1 MAEKTVAERLK
12 EHRAKR
18 SAQSAGTNSVADRL
32 AKHRY
37 ERDIASGSLT
47 KDLSSFQSDL
57 KTVGDTWQTTETM
70 EDYKTR
76 ASGLIGRLQGYR
88 NYLSAYGAE
97 TVASKSQISNI
108 DGMIDSLQQSI
119 SGLDSRKKLYE
130 GYLNDKE
137 YQSAKKN
144 YELDEKWSGKL
155 GNYEELSKYLN
166 STDIK
171 EDQQRGRIT
180 GDDVEYMKNHAEAL
194 RIQGLDPK
202 AVQAEIEDVDRKIAE
217 FNRNVKTVSQLHS
230 DEIKDLKKRKAQL
243 KLDLQKHN
251 DTLILKEAE
260 ENSKDQKFSEMSV
273 FRPTEKSWLFDALEG
288 AVFIDPHDYINATDE
303 EKAQIHRTEA
313 GAPFEK
319 LNYDQLTEDEVAR
332 YNYLVNI
339 GEPEKAQAYLTALE
353 ETLNSRKARNRFK
366 ENYQNNIWEELAF
379 TAEAGLDQFAN
390 GMAQVVSDRIL
401 PTSST
406 QMLSSLVREDL
417 SDEWVAPEWMGGF
430 SAAST
435 LYDIGTTT
443 ANMAPSILIGAALT
457 SSGVGAPIAGLIA
470 SATMGASAG
479 GNAYNEMVKA
489 GYNPEEAKNFGILTG
504 ASEAALQYLL
514 GGIGQMGGTAAKAVG
529 SKITSKLG
537 SQAIDK
543 IGKVLKKTAIQIPLN
558 MLSEGGEEYLQEIL
572 TPVFKNICFDENN
585 EFKFFTE
592 EALYSGILGALSA
605 GGHSVLTDVPTA
617 ILEHRASTKLDDSD
631 FNSEL
636 QTNAISK
643 PLNEYSAERQ
653 AVLKDFLGSV
663 NQKIKGFVGSVRN
676 GETAFRRIKISDVN
690 ERAVKD
696 IKNLLNVDVSGYT
709 HDINTN
715 GIVHILKR
723 HGSNG
728 IHDQT
733 MARDEDIAR
742 VGWVL
747 ENYDTVEIVEENGEQ
762 IYSKEF
768 KGSDNRPS
776 PQIRYIKKIDGTY
789 YVVEAVAD
797 NSYKKLWVQSAYLQN
812 NNEDVTQVPDADKVA
827 PEMTADTA
835 LPSPSSNPIIP
846 NDGEKVNTKTDYNTR
861 TDSDSFFAEPN
872 LKRDYRIPR
881 GISTKE
887 ERIVRK
893 ICAAL
898 GLEVEFAWLNDPKN
912 PNGFIKGRKVTLNYN
927 ATDPIRFVLKHELTH
942 YFETS
947 KHYDRFQTYL
957 FEESAAFKE
966 WLDRCGFDGLPVAIA
981 DAKNRYG
988 DIGYTALKTEVVA
1001 DFVGDMLFNN
1011 ASLEST
1017 ITEDFLAELARKD
1030 RNLFERLMEWL
1041 ESLVQQ
1047 LKGTAVDRDI
1057 VKLEQMVKRLKETA
1071 DPDRLMAEKKHSYAG
1086 ENARTANLLEL
1097 KTAKKRLKEG
1107 DDPETIRQETG
1118 WFQGLDGKWRFEI
1131 NDRELQILPKMK
1143 QEGRFIYEKSRA
1155 IGKATSV
1162 ANASEEVAK
1171 AARKAY
1177 RELNA
1182 ANIGETTAAEY
1193 VKHDALF
1200 AAYPELRDVRI
1211 KISDQLDRFG
1221 EYHPSENL
1229 ILIHE
1234 WLFGDEAQ
1242 LHKTLIHELQHV
1254 VQCIEGFARGS
1265 SNVNWN
1271 VRILSGEQVKNER
1284 GELVNANDAYLQ
1296 TAGEIES
1303 RDVAERLNKTDAERK
1318 ETRPDV
1324 DRDDVVFWEKD
1335 YPMKEKELVKHSI
1348 PSDHHYVYQKGKAS
1362 FTEERVESLFEEHS
1376 LGTGKRAEHTN
1387 AYVAYLSPEDFLN
1400 LTSNQNIRGEVEEEA
1415 VILDEEQLRR
1425 EPQTLFLE
1433 YDPDTGAVVNHE
1445 GRHRMVA
1452 LKADGIDQVAVVLKP
1467 STDSF
1472 ERREPQRIE
1481 LIGQNFAGGRAIGKV
1496 GVARAIPLSEKYRTE
1511 ILAEFAENPDAD
1523 VRYSL
1528 PRDKNTKR
1536 RLTPSDL
1543 NDYLNAGGRKNKS
1556 KQVAVDAGQKVVL
1569 TSDSEITEY
1578 IDKAIDKRVANITV
1592 TYGKVNNRLAEDVLN
1607 YSKGKINVQDNF
1619 LELVPSDLQHAYLEH
1634 HYAKENGDV
1643 DLSRSDFA
1651 NIPDY
1656 LDNYDELIYA
1666 IRFKSGN
1673 TRICVS
1679 KKLTNGRILL
1689 IETVSKSRG
1698 SIQFKNAIGVSEQK
1712 YAKEFKNRYKKNSSN
1727 TGGSNN
1733 FNISPR
1739 DETVS
1744 NSIVSQKKHTVNTN
1758 YMQYDTKDT
1767 KHSIPRNAIG
1777 KSRED
1782 LKAMIEKGEITLDDA
1797 FDSLIDQ
1804 HGALPKGENPKVD
1817 VTFPKKVSKKENVSR
1832 YARTVAESG
1841 HLDEGMS
1848 DAQKRELLNGAMTY
1862 QTITDKSAVAKA
1874 DAEVKKDFAGA
1885 VQRWQD
1891 IINSG
1896 KMMNKRDIALGERLL
1911 QQAAENGKASDVIKY
1926 IAELSELGTTMGQN
1940 IQALSLLKKMTGI
1953 GQLYYVQRTVDR
1965 LNQDLEQKYN
1975 GKKQPVQI
1983 DPDLAQMLADSKTT
1997 EDTEAIADDMLKDIA
2012 DQMPSTFLD
2021 KWNAWRYLSM
2031 LGNPR
2036 THIRNIVGNGIFV
2049 PAIRIKDGIAFV
2061 GERFISKENRT
2072 KVLGLLKPEY
2082 RDFAAVDFKEIQE
2095 ILSGGGKMN
2104 PSDQIRDQQKVFKN
2118 KLLETLRQKN
2128 SALMETED
2136 LLFLKMHYI
2145 RALGGALQARGW
2157 DVNTISPEQLNEVRL
2172 YAVKEAQKA
2181 TYRDASAVAE
2191 ALNRFQ
2197 YSKSKS
2203 VRAFGVLM
2211 EGVLPFKK
2219 TPINILKRGV
2229 EYSPIGLLSSLSKG
2243 VVELKK
2249 GKITAAEFIDGISA
2263 GLTGTGLLILGAFLQ
2278 SLGIVVGGLDYDDE
2292 DAMERMAGAQEYS
2305 LQIGD
2310 SSYTIDWMA
2319 PAVLPFL
2326 VGAEV
2331 GKFFSEDE
2339 ERSTMAFLVDALAA
2353 IGEPMTEL
2361 SMLSGLNDAIEAVA
2375 YSDNKLTDMTMAA
2388 GLSYFSQAL
2397 PTFGGQIA
2405 RTLDDTRRANYVDKN
2420 SDVPSGVQ
2428 SFYQKALGKIPFAEN
2443 TKIPYIDA
2451 WGRTESNGNVSE
2463 RAVQNFLSPG
2473 YSSKKQA
2480 DSVNEEI
2487 ARLYV
2492 EVEDAG
2498 VIPKTAEK
2506 SFKVDGVTKHL
2517 TAEEYVTY
2525 ATEKGQTAR
2534 RYTEALFAHPMY
2546 RSMDDASKADVLK
2559 YLYSYAGAK
2568 AKSAVSDYDYKAS
2581 FQYKTVAKLEE
2592 VGVDPVDFYLAKVVT
2607 SVENADQNGSGT
2619 VTKNEYTVALN
2630 QTDISQT
2637 DKNKIL
2643 DARYPSKK

>member
-313 GAPFEK
+313 GAPFKK

-353 ETLNSRKARNRFK
+353 ETLNSRKARSRFK

-390 GMAQVVSDRIL
+390 GIAQVVSDRIL

-617 ILEHRASTKLDDSD
+617 ILEHRASTKMDDSD
-631 FNSEL
+631 FNAEL

-747 ENYDTVEIVEENGEQ
+747 ENYDTVEIVKENGEQ

-827 PEMTADTA
+827 PEMTADTD

-947 KHYDRFQTYL
+947 KLYDRFQTYL

-981 DAKNRYG
+981 DAKKRYG

-1041 ESLVQQ
+1041 ESLVQR
-1047 LKGTAVDRDI
+1047 LKGTSVDRDI
-1057 VKLEQMVKRLKETA
+1057 VKLEQMIKRLKETA
-1071 DPDRLMAEKKHSYAG
+1071 DPDRLTTEKKHSYAG

-1131 NDRELQILPKMK
+1131 NDEALEFSEYGEFSENGDFALFKKLQNKLDRTPEEMK
-1143 QEGRFIYEKSRA
+1143 EFIRVAQEYVDQENWPTDL
-1155 IGKATSV
+1155 AT
-1162 ANASEEVAK
+1162 
-1171 AARKAY
+1171 
-1177 RELNA
+1177 
-1182 ANIGETTAAEY
+1182 Y

-1200 AAYPELRDVRI
+1200 AAYPELKDIRLRYTYFPEETKASGIYSPEDNTVYLNRRDLNNTKAI
-1211 KISDQLDRFG
+1211 KRV
-1221 EYHPSENL
+1221 
-1229 ILIHE
+1229 
-1234 WLFGDEAQ
+1234 
-1242 LHKTLIHELQHV
+1242 LIHELQHA
-1254 VQCIEGFARGS
+1254 VQRIEGFARGS
-1265 SNVNWN
+1265 SGVDW
-1271 VRILSGEQVKNER
+1271 VSRIENGEQVANKR
-1284 GELVNANDAYLQ
+1284 GELVTADEAYWQ
-1296 TAGEIES
+1296 TAGEIEA
-1303 RDVAERLNKTDAERK
+1303 RDVMERLKYSDSQRK

-1433 YDPDTGAVVNHE
+1433 YDPETGAVVNHE

-1452 LKADGIDQVAVVLKP
+1452 LKADGIEQVAVVLKP

-1496 GVARAIPLSEKYRTE
+1496 GVARAIPLSEKYRAE

-1528 PRDKNTKR
+1528 PRDKKI
-1536 RLTPSDL
+1536 TPSMSEQERYEVLKD
-1543 NDYLNAGGRKNKS
+1543 RTIT
-1556 KQVAVDAGQKVVL
+1556 VAVADVDSITL
-1569 TSDSEITEY
+1569 EDSE
-1578 IDKAIDKRVANITV
+1578 
-1592 TYGKVNNRLAEDVLN
+1592 L
-1607 YSKGKINVQDNF
+1607 
-1619 LELVPSDLQHAYLEH
+1619 LQKPLKKTDA
-1634 HYAKENGDV
+1634 
-1643 DLSRSDFA
+1643 
-1651 NIPDY
+1651 
-1656 LDNYDELIYA
+1656 
-1666 IRFKSGN
+1666 
-1673 TRICVS
+1673 
-1679 KKLTNGRILL
+1679 KKLLRRIGD
-1689 IETVSKSRG
+1689 EF
-1698 SIQFKNAIGVSEQK
+1698 SIFKDYENIDVELTFEFGKNNLDESINKQKGNYNIFAQMLSCFSDVISNAIGIEMHNRNDEGYKPDRTLKNVYVLCSAFETADSIIPVK
-1712 YAKEFKNRYKKNSSN
+1712 LSIKEFADKPNRLYVAVALEGIKKDRVVSMGVPKNRSHVRTSPVTISISEIFKNVNPKDEGFKKYIPKQFFENS
-1727 TGGSNN
+1727 
-1733 FNISPR
+1733 
-1739 DETVS
+1739 DV
-1744 NSIVSQKKHTVNTN
+1744 
-1758 YMQYDTKDT
+1758 QY
-1767 KHSIPRNAIG
+1767 SIPRNA
-1777 KSRED
+1777 RD
-1782 LKAMIEKGEITLDDA
+1782 LSHTEIFDLVEKGEMTSEEGFTVLREKY
-1797 FDSLIDQ
+1797 
-1804 HGALPKGENPKVD
+1804 GTMKPGEKPKVD
-1817 VTFPKKVSKKENVSR
+1817 AKFPEKISATKDVMQ
-1832 YARTVAESG
+1832 YTRTAAESG

-1848 DAQKRELLNGAMTY
+1848 DTQRREILKGGMTY
-1862 QTITDKSAVAKA
+1862 QVISDKPAIAKA
-1874 DAEVKKDFAGA
+1874 DEAIKEDFAGA
-1885 VQRWQD
+1885 VQKWAD
-1891 IINSG
+1891 IVNSG
-1896 KMMNKRDIALGERLL
+1896 KLMSKWDIALGERLL
-1911 QQAAENGKASDVIKY
+1911 QQAAENGNASDTMKY
-1926 IAELSELGTTMGQN
+1926 IAELAEMGTTMGQN

-1953 GQLYYVQRTVDR
+1953 GQLYYIQRTVNR

-2145 RALGGALQARGW
+2145 RALGGALQSRGW

-2243 VVELKK
+2243 VVDLKK
-2249 GKITAAEFIDGISA
+2249 GKITSAEFIDGISA

-2397 PTFGGQIA
+2397 PTLGGQIA

-2443 TKIPYIDA
+2443 TKIPYVDA
-2451 WGRTESNGNVSE
+2451 WGRTESNGNVAE
-2463 RAVQNFLSPG
+2463 RAVQNFLSPA

-2506 SFKVDGVTKHL
+2506 SFKVDGVTKYL

-2525 ATEKGQTAR
+2525 ATEKGRTAR

-2568 AKSAVSDYDYKAS
+2568 AKSAVSEYDYKAS
-2581 FQYKTVAKLEE
+2581 SQYKTVAKLEE

-2607 SVENADQNGSGT
+2607 SVENADQNGSRT
-2619 VTKNEYTVALN
+2619 VTKNEYTAALN